1 MRDLVVDMTFKRR
14 NEFGKVRYGKYD
26 IYDNKTQIGQ
36 IDFIIKNHII
46 ILANIFIK
54 QEYQYKGYGYKTVEY
69 LLNHYK
75 SRCIIGQTLYESKGF
90 WNKCIKKYNGMRKNI
105 IYCGNCSSSFIIPR
119 QNIDNDTMYDLLE
132 LSYEIY

>member
-54 QEYQYKGYGYKTVEY
+54 QEYQYKGMDIKQ
-69 LLNHYK
+69 LN
-75 SRCIIGQTLYESKGF
+75 
-90 WNKCIKKYNGMRKNI
+90 
-105 IYCGNCSSSFIIPR
+105 IY
-119 QNIDNDTMYDLLE
+119 
-132 LSYEIY
+132 